1 MAITKTK
8 LALRCNNGSSFKIH
22 LIVIHSKIIVKQL
35 SKEEQIKLDDL
46 QNKIDLFFYNLQV
59 VFIRLRSKG

>member
-8 LALRCNNGSSFKIH
+8 LALRCNNDSSFKIN
-22 LIVIHSKIIVKQL
+22 LVVIHSEIIVKQL

-46 QNKIDLFFYNLQV
+46 LNKIDNFYNLQV
-59 VFIRLRSKG
+59 VFVRLRSKG